1 MNQSSS
7 SLPRRVQRQRKQQQ
21 QQEQLEL
28 EQQQQLEQQH
38 QQQLE
43 QQQQQPQPQ
52 RKQQQRQR
60 QPASQQQLEQHQQ
73 QQLEQQQLEQQ
84 PQQQQLEQQ
93 LEQQQQPRQ
102 PASQQLEQQQQ
113 QQQQQQQHVVVP
125 FEFITSPTTGST
137 IHPLVYCF
145 HVEERVRTLEKFIQ
159 QELQPKVLR
168 LQDENDWI
176 DQRTSST
183 SSSNSSSSSS
193 KLNKLKYKQIQ
204 IQRLKHQAWLHKKT
218 IKRNELHQIQST
230 FELALDIYKISNIF
244 NPNILLLTVLWQ
256 RNQETQSIKNPT
268 STSTTTPTAGDY
280 DDNDYMSSIK
290 KDKDNSRRHRSNNR
304 NRNTK
309 NETDPHLQL
318 LSREYHYAYTE
329 NLRLSKSIQERLVGM
344 KMKVKTSTT
353 TVKTRD
359 NGKTCSKVS
368 AASSSSTND
377 AAATSASPPPYATIV
392 SSLIEYCKDFCICN
406 TCKGMF
412 HNDYYKALIIR
423 NNDVPKKEEEEQE
436 ESTITYSC
444 SHCWNSND
452 ARETQKR
459 QKLPPHTAF
468 QQQQQQW
475 QQQQQQQQREQQQRQ
490 QVEKQDTLSSSTT
503 TPTPTPTTVMIPE
516 KISSPI
522 EEEKKRKLTIKNNNS
537 NNKENIQLQLQP
549 TTNTIKADN
558 TTITTT
564 TITTTR
570 GMNSKNTTSMSKNAL
585 FMGARYRI
593 RQPTNS
599 PLPPV
604 STTTSI
610 VPNATP
616 ITRSRNDSWSSCSS
630 LKLIGTN
637 PIVESE
643 HQRDMS
649 LRSSFR
655 STCASVI
662 DNVVD
667 DHNGDNN
674 KSSKKSGRTNTN
686 TTTVIFG
693 SSTSSI
699 CSNSIAECNSIEESY
714 LRPPLGATSAR
725 LKAKANDGDGRK
737 SSQIIREEKASSS
750 KRGDSWT
757 RFGSS
762 SSSICSTS
770 IIAEYRATEGYHELP
785 PSGPTT
791 TTPSSSTRRSKWK
804 TIDDDEDNNK
814 SSQIKKEKSNSS
826 RKKGDSWSR
835 FGSSESSICT
845 TPSVAESESMHSTRY
860 ISGIMK
866 KKSKTSS
873 KSSSSSRLSPIKVE
887 HFPLP
892 KKVRFQLP
900 EDHLDKSAHSR
911 ETSYTDDSSVL
922 SHSPYSVDLDTSTDL
937 YGGNDDY
944 FCKCDSFLDYLEK
957 NIMKQ
962 II

>member
-1 MNQSSS
+1 MAEAAAKMTTSTDEQS
-7 SLPRRVQRQRKQQQ
+7 
-21 QQEQLEL
+21 
-28 EQQQQLEQQH
+28 
-38 QQQLE
+38 
-43 QQQQQPQPQ
+43 
-52 RKQQQRQR
+52 
-60 QPASQQQLEQHQQ
+60 AST
-73 QQLEQQQLEQQ
+73 
-84 PQQQQLEQQ
+84 
-93 LEQQQQPRQ
+93 R
-102 PASQQLEQQQQ
+102 
-113 QQQQQQQHVVVP
+113 
-125 FEFITSPTTGST
+125 
-137 IHPLVYCF
+137 
-145 HVEERVRTLEKFIQ
+145 
-159 QELQPKVLR
+159 
-168 LQDENDWI
+168 
-176 DQRTSST
+176 
-183 SSSNSSSSSS
+183 
-193 KLNKLKYKQIQ
+193 NKADADADADADAHI
-204 IQRLKHQAWLHKKT
+204 
-218 IKRNELHQIQST
+218 N
-230 FELALDIYKISNIF
+230 ISNIS
-244 NPNILLLTVLWQ
+244 NEGI
-256 RNQETQSIKNPT
+256 RR
-268 STSTTTPTAGDY
+268 
-280 DDNDYMSSIK
+280 SSI
-290 KDKDNSRRHRSNNR
+290 
-304 NRNTK
+304 
-309 NETDPHLQL
+309 
-318 LSREYHYAYTE
+318 
-329 NLRLSKSIQERLVGM
+329 
-344 KMKVKTSTT
+344 
-353 TVKTRD
+353 
-359 NGKTCSKVS
+359 
-368 AASSSSTND
+368 
-377 AAATSASPPPYATIV
+377 TSASACTSVSTSISAYKGDDDVDTCTTI
-392 SSLIEYCKDFCICN
+392 SIDDEN
-406 TCKGMF
+406 
-412 HNDYYKALIIR
+412 
-423 NNDVPKKEEEEQE
+423 EEQ
-436 ESTITYSC
+436 
-444 SHCWNSND
+444 
-452 ARETQKR
+452 
-459 QKLPPHTAF
+459 
-468 QQQQQQW
+468 
-475 QQQQQQQQREQQQRQ
+475 
-490 QVEKQDTLSSSTT
+490 
-503 TPTPTPTTVMIPE
+503 
-516 KISSPI
+516 
-522 EEEKKRKLTIKNNNS
+522 
-537 NNKENIQLQLQP
+537 
-549 TTNTIKADN
+549 
-558 TTITTT
+558 
-564 TITTTR
+564 
-570 GMNSKNTTSMSKNAL
+570 
-585 FMGARYRI
+585 I
-593 RQPTNS
+593 RQPTNP
-599 PLPPV
+599 PLPPI

-693 SSTSSI
+693 SSASSI

-714 LRPPLGATSAR
+714 LRPPLGATSVR
-725 LKAKANDGDGRK
+725 LKANANDGDGRK

-785 PSGPTT
+785 PSGPATT
-791 TTPSSSTRRSKWK
+791 TTSSSTRRSKWK
-804 TIDDDEDNNK
+804 SMDDDDDNKK

-845 TPSVAESESMHSTRY
+845 TPSVAESESLHSTRY

-866 KKSKTSS
+866 KKK
-873 KSSSSSRLSPIKVE
+873 KPSSSSRLSPTKVE
-887 HFPLP
+887 NFPSQ